1 MKNHI
6 PVEGKDGYFRDTHS
20 GAIVNK
26 NNLEFQAY
34 VKNRDNL
41 NKEKKKFEKLQSEV
55 TDLKTDMNEIKS
67 MLNSITDLLNK

>member
-1 MKNHI
+1 MKKHI

-34 VKNRDNL
+34 VKNRENL
-41 NKEKKKFEKLQSEV
+41 NREKKKFEELQSEV
-55 TDLKTDMNEIKS
+55 TDLKSDINDIKS

>member
-26 NNLEFQAY
+26 NNLEFQVY
-34 VKNRDNL
+34 IKNRDNL

>member
-6 PVEGKDGYFRDTHS
+6 PVEGKDGYFRDAHS